1 MILDRLQ
8 RLAERLQAYPVWQ
21 VAVEVALIWVVVF
34 AIIRFVQGTRA
45 AGALKGTLILLAVGT
60 LVIRIIGQQDAF
72 QRLKYLYDSFLTLL
86 AVTLI
91 VVFAPELRR
100 GLIRL
105 GEAPL
110 LRRAASGKGVNT
122 EIAHACAYLSRAKF
136 GAIIVIQRDTELKGL
151 IEGGTPIAGRLS
163 ARLLQTIFFPGS
175 ALHDLA
181 VIIRAEQILAAGV
194 QLPLA
199 DPEDMPDPGL
209 GSRHRAA
216 VGLSR
221 ECDALVVIVS
231 EETGSISLA
240 ERGLLDRH
248 FTPDE
253 LEEELAVRLGIAR
266 GRRNKS
272 ASNSRQAPLPKAGRP
287 HARPTDDSA
296 APLSDSAAGDTAFPH
311 IPPDASE
318 PAA

>member
-1 MILDRLQ
+1 MPLDQLHRLI
-8 RLAERLQAYPVWQ
+8 ERLEGYALWQ
-21 VAVEVALIWVVVF
+21 VALEIGVIWLVVF

-45 AGALKGTLILLAVGT
+45 AGALKGTLILLAVAT
-60 LVIRIIGQQDAF
+60 LIIRIIGQHDAF
-72 QRLKYLYDSFLTLL
+72 QRLKYLYDNFLTLL

-110 LRRAASGKGVNT
+110 LRRGDLGRSSIPAEVAS
-122 EIAHACAYLSRAKF
+122 ACAYLAKSKF
-136 GAIIVIQRDTELKGL
+136 GAIIVIQRETELKGL
-151 IEGGTPIAGRLS
+151 IEGGTPIAGKLT

-181 VIIRAEQILAAGV
+181 VIIRGESVVAAGV

-199 DPEDMPDPGL
+199 DPEDMPDPSL

-231 EETGSISLA
+231 EETGSISIA
-240 ERGLLDRH
+240 ERGRLDRH
-248 FTPDE
+248 FTADA
-253 LEEELAVRLGIAR
+253 LREELASRLSSFMSPR
-266 GRRNKS
+266 
-272 ASNSRQAPLPKAGRP
+272 
-287 HARPTDDSA
+287 ARPRPDAASSTSSMHDSDH
-296 APLSDSAAGDTAFPH
+296 PLSSPGDSTAGDTAFPH
-311 IPPDASE
+311 IP
-318 PAA
+318 AAKNAERHV

>member
-1 MILDRLQ
+1 MFFERATRL
-8 RLAERLQAYPVWQ
+8 LERLQAYPWWQ
-21 VAVEVALIWVVVF
+21 VVIEIGVIWLVVF

-45 AGALKGTLILLAVGT
+45 AGALKGTLILLAVAT
-60 LVIRIIGQQDAF
+60 LVIRIIGQHDAF
-72 QRLKYLYDSFLTLL
+72 QRLKYLYDNFLTLL

-110 LRRAASGKGVNT
+110 LRRTGRASAGAADHISQ
-122 EIAHACAYLSRAKF
+122 ACGSLSKTKF
-136 GAIIVIQRDTELKGL
+136 GAIIVVQRDAALKGL
-151 IEGGTPIAGRLS
+151 VEGGTLISGRLS

-181 VIIRAEQILAAGV
+181 VVVRDEEIVAAGV

-199 DPEDMPDPGL
+199 DPEDMPDPTL

-221 ECDALVVIVS
+221 ECDALIVVVS
-231 EETGSISLA
+231 EESGSISIA
-240 ERGLLDRH
+240 EGGKLDRH
-248 FTPDE
+248 FSPAE
-253 LEEELAVRLGIAR
+253 LREELIAR
-266 GRRNKS
+266 LSRRPV
-272 ASNSRQAPLPKAGRP
+272 APPEPPGE
-287 HARPTDDSA
+287 S
-296 APLSDSAAGDTAFPH
+296 SEAFPK
-311 IPPDASE
+311 SM
-318 PAA
+318 PAIDLTDPRD